1 MTATLYSDMNTTHKA
16 MQLINDFTNNEY
28 GSDAD
33 FSTMEKI
40 GIAYTTDDNDNDIQV
55 SVDLVNYRMIFEHAG
70 YDTHYELH
78 ESLDNLITEEL
89 NDLDFNELV
98 SRH

>member
-1 MTATLYSDMNTTHKA
+1 MTTTLYSDMNTTYKA

-28 GSDAD
+28 DSDAD

-40 GIAYTTDDNDNDIQV
+40 DIAYTTDDNDNDIQV
-55 SVDLVNYRMIFEHAG
+55 SVDLVNYRMIFEHVG
-70 YDTHYELH
+70 THYELH
-78 ESLDNLITEEL
+78 ESLDNLITDEL

-98 SRH
+98 NRY